1 MTRRSAFAVA
11 GGVVAALGAGIV
23 ATFVNVGVLNASD
36 PQGPGQLK
44 AEKPVVRTITQTK
57 TIHKK
62 AKGSSST
69 SGGVVFRS
77 NPGTSTTSRPST
89 DMDSA
94 YEDDSY
100 DDDDDMYES
109 EEGYEDDSED
119 GSDDGEAS
127 EDESEDEEH
136 EFDESDDD

>member
-44 AEKPVVRTITQTK
+44 ADKPVVRTITQTK

-62 AKGSSST
+62 AKGSSSA
-69 SGGVVFRS
+69 SGAVVFRS

-89 DMDSA
+89 DTEA
-94 YEDDSY
+94 TYEDDSY
-100 DDDDDMYES
+100 DDDDMYES

-119 GSDDGEAS
+119 GSDDGEES

>member
-11 GGVVAALGAGIV
+11 GGVVAALGAGIL

-62 AKGSSST
+62 AKGSSSA

-77 NPGTSTTSRPST
+77 GPGTSTTSRST
-89 DMDSA
+89 TDA
-94 YEDDSY
+94 EAAY
-100 DDDDDMYES
+100 DDDSYES
-109 EEGYEDDSED
+109 EEEDGYEDESED
-119 GSDDGEAS
+119 GSDDGEES
-127 EDESEDEEH
+127 EDGSEDEEH